1 MNLLTYRCASTGVT
15 IDEVPTDAVWID
27 GDDHESLDAVRMRC
41 ASTAARFI
49 EVARSAELVSAQEI
63 ARGDVW
69 VTVDRSD
76 FEERGDVNVE
86 TRTDIFAFEP
96 LERRRAG
103 GPSFVPVRGLDIL
116 DDER

>member
-1 MNLLTYRCASTGVT
+1 MNPLAYRCASTGFSV
-15 IDEVPTDAVWID
+15 DEVPTDAVWID

-41 ASTAARFI
+41 ASTTARFI
-49 EVARSAELVSAQEI
+49 EAALSAGLVSAQEI

-76 FEERGDVNVE
+76 SNQRGDVNVE
-86 TRTDIFAFEP
+86 TQTDIFEFEP
-96 LERRRAG
+96 LERGRAG
-103 GPSFVPVRGLDIL
+103 GPSFVPIRGLDIL

>member
-1 MNLLTYRCASTGVT
+1 MNPLTYRCASTGFSV
-15 IDEVPTDAVWID
+15 DEVPTEAVWID

-41 ASTAARFI
+41 ATTAARFI
-49 EVARSAELVSAQEI
+49 EVARAAGLVTAQEI

-76 FEERGDVNVE
+76 FDERGDVNVE
-86 TRTDIFAFEP
+86 TRIDIFAFEP
-96 LERRRAG
+96 LERSRAG